1 VKAGVL
7 LIAIAAVLGGLVG
20 TLVVRDPGYVLLAY
34 DDMAVETSLWFALL
48 ALVVLY
54 FVVRLLVFV
63 FARLAT
69 TGGSVGAWNRQRQ
82 SKKARAQTIRGL
94 LLIAEGEW
102 AEARRLL
109 VLAGPRVD
117 SPLVNY
123 LSAARAAHAMSDV
136 EGRDELLRKAHES
149 TPGARFAVG
158 LTQAQL
164 QASAEQWEQCLASL
178 LQLQSESPRHP
189 LVLSI
194 LAECYEA
201 LQDWRALIELLPGIR
216 RAKLRDKAELDE
228 LLQRAWRGRLA
239 ATAEDLP
246 GLWAQVPKELRR
258 NPDLVALYADR
269 LVAAGLANDAEAAVR
284 GALEHEWRSQLV
296 QRYGEIVSDDA
307 DRQLIVAEGWLK
319 SRPNDSAL
327 LLTLGRICL
336 MNEQWAKAREY
347 LEASLRLRHTPEVY
361 GELGRL
367 CVAMGDVDRG
377 SEYLKQSVTG
387 LPDLPLPDS
396 EAGPAAGTG

>member
-1 VKAGVL
+1 VKTGIV

-34 DDMAVETSLWFALL
+34 DDMAVETSLWFALV
-48 ALVVLY
+48 ALVVIY
-54 FVVRLLVFV
+54 FVVRLLVFA
-63 FARLAT
+63 FSRLAA
-69 TGGSVGAWNRQRQ
+69 TGGSFGAWNRQRQ
-82 SKKARAQTIRGL
+82 SKKAREQTIRGL
-94 LLIAEGEW
+94 LLMAEGEW

-109 VLAGPRVD
+109 VLAAPRVD
-117 SPLVNY
+117 SPLINY
-123 LSAARAAHAMSDV
+123 LSAARGAHAMGDV
-136 EGRDELLRKAHES
+136 EGRDELLRKAHQS

-178 LQLQSESPRHP
+178 LQLQSESPRHQ
-189 LVLSI
+189 LVLSM

-216 RAKLRDKAELDE
+216 RAKLRDKAQLDE
-228 LLQRAWRGRLA
+228 LQKRAWSRRLA
-239 ATAEDLP
+239 ATTEDLT
-246 GLWAQVPKELRR
+246 GLWAQMPKELRR
-258 NPDLVALYADR
+258 NPELVAVLCDR
-269 LVAAGLANDAEAAVR
+269 LLEAGLANDAEAAVR
-284 GALEHEWRSQLV
+284 GALEHEWRSELV
-296 QRYGEIVSDDA
+296 QRYGVIVSDDVG
-307 DRQLIVAEGWLK
+307 RQLIVAEGWLK

-327 LLTLGRICL
+327 LLALGRICL

-377 SEYLKQSVTG
+377 SQYLKQSVIG
-387 LPDLPLPDS
+387 LPDLPLP
-396 EAGPAAGTG
+396 EGEPGAAAGTG

>member
-1 VKAGVL
+1 MRTGIL
-7 LIAIAAVLGGLVG
+7 LIAVAAVLGGLVG

-34 DDMAVETSLWFALL
+34 DDMAVETSLWFALV
-48 ALVVLY
+48 ALVILY

-63 FARLAT
+63 FTRLAAS
-69 TGGSVGAWNRQRQ
+69 GGSVGAWNRQRQ

-94 LLIAEGEW
+94 LLMAEGKW
-102 AEARRLL
+102 AEGRRLL
-109 VLAGPRVD
+109 VLGAPRVD
-117 SPLVNY
+117 SPLINY
-123 LSAARAAHAMSDV
+123 LSAARGAHAMGDV

-178 LQLQSESPRHP
+178 LQLHSESPRHP
-189 LVLSI
+189 LVLSM

-201 LQDWRALIELLPGIR
+201 LQDWRALTELLPSMR
-216 RAKLRDKAELDE
+216 RAKLRDKAQLDE
-228 LLQRAWRGRLA
+228 LQQRAWHRRLG
-239 ATAEDLP
+239 ATTEDLKN
-246 GLWAQVPKELRR
+246 LWAQVPKELRR
-258 NPDLVALYADR
+258 NPDLIALYAER
-269 LVAAGLANDAEAAVR
+269 LLAAGLANDAEAAVR
-284 GALEHEWRSQLV
+284 SALEHEWRGELV
-296 QRYGEIVSDDA
+296 QRYGEIASDDPG
-307 DRQLIVAEGWLK
+307 RQLIVAEGWLK

-327 LLTLGRICL
+327 LLALGRICL

-347 LEASLRLRHTPEVY
+347 LEASLRLRHTREVY

-387 LPDLPLPDS
+387 LPDLPLP
-396 EAGPAAGTG
+396 EGGAGAAAGTA